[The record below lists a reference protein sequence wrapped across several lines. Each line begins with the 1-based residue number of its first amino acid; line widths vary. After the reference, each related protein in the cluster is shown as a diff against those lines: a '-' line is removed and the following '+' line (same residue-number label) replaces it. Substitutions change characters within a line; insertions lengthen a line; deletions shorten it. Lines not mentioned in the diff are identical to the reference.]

1 MSGENHQCRKWT
13 ATSAPRTISFA
24 PACRRRRRACTC
36 SVRARGTARRWSD
49 IDIAVEPLKPLPPGL
64 LSELREALA
73 ESGLLLDVD
82 LIDLSAADAPLAAS
96 VRSEG
101 IPWND

>member
-1 MSGENHQCRKWT
+1 MPQMDRDV
-13 ATSAPRTISFA
+13 SAEDDLICTRL
-24 PACRRRRRACTC
+24 PAQAARLYLFGSRARHRSPLVGHRHRRR
-36 SVRARGTARRWSD
+36 TAE
-49 IDIAVEPLKPLPPGL
+49 ALAPGL

-82 LIDLSAADAPLAAS
+82 LIDLSAADARLAAS